1 MTFVGKDEQ
10 NLSNLTL
17 TCSPLDDD
25 DELDAIG
32 LVQGSSPL
40 LVEMGVPEVPA
51 MCVQQSEVVPE
62 TTPLVSKN
70 YIGTFLS
77 YDRSS

>member
-1 MTFVGKDEQ
+1 MNKICRF
-10 NLSNLTL
+10 SNLTL

-51 MCVQQSEVVPE
+51 MCVQQSKVVPE
-62 TTPLVSKN
+62 TNPLVSKN

-77 YDRSS
+77 